1 MAKNEWLRS
10 RYDSALK
17 HFAEGWAL
25 AREVNDPRLLHSATT
40 FSAFFLFW
48 QGRFREAVRMYEKA
62 VPDIERYPQGGF
74 PLLAVMTVGYCYAQ
88 IGQVT
93 QGLGMLDAL
102 RNHGLGKGDLY
113 LAAYT
118 EGNIGNVMLEIGRV
132 DEAIQYLEDSAKMA
146 KRAHNDWVW
155 ITGKMSLAYAYY
167 LKGDTEQSLQNLR
180 EFLHHTRKVH
190 TTVYLYPYL
199 LELCAAMERGEI
211 PVSEGLC
218 LDKDIQGMICGHNVF
233 LKGVAYR
240 FQAQQWEREGRPRED
255 GSVSPG
261 LHCQPEESGQQIEL
275 ANRGWSWPASTGR
288 RRQGSG
294 QGTHR
299 HGHGNPGRVQ

>member
-1 MAKNEWLRS
+1 M
-10 RYDSALK
+10 
-17 HFAEGWAL
+17 
-25 AREVNDPRLLHSATT
+25 NDPRLLHSATT

-102 RNHGLGKGDLY
+102 RSHGLGKGDLY
-113 LAAYT
+113 LGAYT

-132 DEAIQYLEDSAKMA
+132 DEAVQYLEESSKMA

-190 TTVYLYPYL
+190 TTVFLYPYL
-199 LELCAAMERGEI
+199 LELGSAMEKGELPPWRAFPWRRKSRVRSAATI
-211 PVSEGLC
+211 S
-218 LDKDIQGMICGHNVF
+218 F
-233 LKGVAYR
+233 SRA
-240 FQAQQWEREGRPRED
+240 
-255 GSVSPG
+255 SP
-261 LHCQPEESGQQIEL
+261 
-275 ANRGWSWPASTGR
+275 AASR
-288 RRQGSG
+288 RSSGSG
-294 QGTHR
+294 R
-299 HGHGNPGRVQ
+299 AAPGKR